1 MKGRRAFTVLMGVG
15 LAAYAAHVVL
25 GFGGEG
31 AASFF
36 QDWLYNGL
44 LLAAAVSCLLRG
56 LTTAAERARWLSL
69 GGGILCLFGGE
80 LYYTLHLSEID
91 DPPYPSLGDALYLAF
106 YPAGYA
112 GLVLFAPRASRR
124 LRANL
129 WLDGIVSALA
139 VAALAA
145 ALLLQPITVSTG
157 GDRLEVATTLAYP
170 LADVTLLVFVV
181 GLLALNG
188 WKPSRAWALIA
199 AGLATMAVADGIFLW
214 QSAHGAYVEGEAL
227 DALWPA
233 AAVLLG
239 LAAWQ
244 PVRRESARLEGWRML
259 AIPALFALVPV
270 ALLVYG
276 NLEPMNR
283 LALVL
288 AAAALVVAIVRMA
301 LTFAGT
307 LRMTAEATRAA
318 LTDALTGLGNRRAL
332 LTDLES
338 ELAVADALDPTVL
351 VLFDLDGFK
360 DYNDAFGHPAGD
372 ALLVRL
378 GHRLRDATAG
388 RGSVYRLG
396 GDEFC
401 ALLRHCGDGHA
412 SLVEDALTALDDRGE
427 GFHVTSSHGTVVLPA
442 EARNSER
449 SLQLAD
455 QRLYTQKGARRRH
468 ATTAQVRDVL
478 LQMVSERTPDLRHH
492 IDDVAALAHGV
503 GQRMG
508 LRPHELQE
516 LVRAAELHDI
526 GKMAIPDAILEK
538 ADTLDGPEWEF
549 MRRHTVIGE
558 RMLHV
563 APALAGV
570 ARLVRWSH
578 ERMDGGGYPDGLRGD
593 EIPLGARIVAVCDAF
608 HAMTSERSY
617 QRAMKPDEAIA
628 ELTRC
633 SGSQFDPEVVA
644 AIRAVLAAPALDRA
658 PSAGVVPVAGRALSV
673 NGRLVP
679 H

>member
-1 MKGRRAFTVLMGVG
+1 MNGVRAFTVLMGLG
-15 LAAYAAHVVL
+15 LTAYAGHVVL
-25 GFGGEG
+25 GLGGDG
-31 AASFF
+31 AESLF

-44 LLAAAVSCLLRG
+44 LLAAAGSCLLRG
-56 LTTAAERARWLSL
+56 FANAAERARWLSL

-80 LYYTLHLSEID
+80 LYYTLHLSIVE
-91 DPPYPSLGDALYLAF
+91 DPPYPSLSDALYLAF

-124 LRANL
+124 LRTSL
-129 WLDGIVSALA
+129 WLDGLVSALA

-145 ALLLQPITVSTG
+145 ALLLQPIVASTG
-157 GDRLEVATTLAYP
+157 GDPLEVATTLAYP

-188 WKPSRAWALIA
+188 WKPSRSWALIA

-214 QSAHGAYVEGEAL
+214 QSAHGAYMEGEAL

-244 PVRRESARLEGWRML
+244 PVRQESAQLKGWRML
-259 AIPALFALVPV
+259 AMPALFALVPV
-270 ALLVYG
+270 GLLVYG

-283 LALVL
+283 LSLAL

-332 LTDLES
+332 LADLET
-338 ELAVADALDPTVL
+338 ELAVTDPRDPSVL

-388 RGSVYRLG
+388 RGSAYRLG

-401 ALLRHCGDGHA
+401 ALLRHCGDGHEH
-412 SLVEDALTALDDRGE
+412 LVERALAALSDRGE
-427 GFHVTSSHGTVVLPA
+427 GFFVTSSHGTVVLPA
-442 EARNSER
+442 EARDTER
-449 SLQLAD
+449 ALQLAD
-455 QRLYTQKGARRRH
+455 GRLYTQKGVRRRQ

-478 LQMVSERTPDLRHH
+478 LQMVTERTPDLRHH

-503 GQRMG
+503 GQRLG

-526 GKMAIPDAILEK
+526 GKMAIPDAILDK
-538 ADTLDGPEWEF
+538 AGTLDSPEWEF

-563 APALAGV
+563 APALSGV

-578 ERMDGGGYPDGLRGD
+578 ERVDGNGYPDGLRGA

-608 HAMTSERSY
+608 HAMTSERPY
-617 QRAMKPDEAIA
+617 QRAMKPHEALA

-633 SGSQFDPEVVA
+633 AGTQFDPQVVA
-644 AIRAVLAAPALDRA
+644 AIRAELAAPAVA
-658 PSAGVVPVAGRALSV
+658 PAPNGRGVPAPGRALRG

-679 H
+679 G

>member
-1 MKGRRAFTVLMGVG
+1 MTALRAFTLAMGAG

-25 GFGGEG
+25 GLGGEG
-31 AASFF
+31 AESFF

-44 LLAAAVSCLLRG
+44 ILAAAASCLLRG
-56 LTTAAERARWLSL
+56 LLTSAERARWLSL
-69 GGGILCLFGGE
+69 GGGMLCLFGGE
-80 LYYTLHLSEID
+80 MYYTLHLSQLEE
-91 DPPYPSLGDALYLAF
+91 PPYPSLSDALYLAF

-112 GLVLFAPRASRR
+112 GLVLFFPRASRQH
-124 LRANL
+124 RANL
-129 WLDGIVSALA
+129 WLDGLVSSLA
-139 VAALAA
+139 VAALTA
-145 ALLLQPITVSTG
+145 ALLLQPIVAGTG
-157 GDRLEVATTLAYP
+157 GDRLQVATTLAYP

-188 WKPSRAWALIA
+188 WKPSRSWALIA

-214 QSAHGAYVEGEAL
+214 QSAHGTYVEGEAL

-244 PVRRESARLEGWRML
+244 PSRRESVRLDGWGPL
-259 AIPALFALVPV
+259 AMPALFALVPV
-270 ALLVYG
+270 GLLVYG
-276 NLEPMNR
+276 NFEPMNR

-301 LTFAGT
+301 LTFAET
-307 LRMTAEATRAA
+307 LRTTREATTAA
-318 LTDALTGLGNRRAL
+318 LTDALTGLANRRAL
-332 LTDLES
+332 LADLGTA
-338 ELAVADALDPTVL
+338 LADAHIGDPAVL

-378 GHRLRDATAG
+378 GGRLDAAIAG
-388 RGSVYRLG
+388 RGSAYRLG

-401 ALLRHCGDGHA
+401 VLLRCC
-412 SLVEDALTALDDRGE
+412 GE
-427 GFHVTSSHGTVVLPA
+427 GFASDVEHAIAALAEHGEGFRVTSSHGTVVLPA
-442 EARNSER
+442 EARDTER
-449 SLQLAD
+449 ALQLAD
-455 QRLYTQKGARRRH
+455 QRLYAQKGVRRRQ
-468 ATTAQVRDVL
+468 ATTRQVRDVL

-492 IDDVAALAHGV
+492 IDDVAALALGV
-503 GQRMG
+503 GRRLG

-538 ADTLDGPEWEF
+538 AGALDGPEWEF

-563 APALAGV
+563 APALQGV
-570 ARLVRWSH
+570 AQLVRWSH
-578 ERMDGGGYPDGLRGD
+578 ERMDGRGYPDGLRGS

-608 HAMTSERSY
+608 HAMTSSRPY
-617 QRAMKPDEAIA
+617 QRAMKPAEALA

-633 SGSQFDPEVVA
+633 AGTQFDPEVVA
-644 AIRAVLAAPALDRA
+644 AFRSELEAPLAARA
-658 PSAGVVPVAGRALSV
+658 HAGRDDS
-673 NGRLVP
+673 LVLRATAG
-679 H
+679 

>member
-1 MKGRRAFTVLMGVG
+1 MTGVRAFTVAIGAG

-25 GFGGEG
+25 GVGSEG
-31 AASFF
+31 AESFF

-44 LLAAAVSCLLRG
+44 ILAAAASCLLRG
-56 LTTAAERARWLSL
+56 FVTPAERARWLSL
-69 GGGILCLFGGE
+69 GGGLLCFFGGE
-80 LYYTLHLSEID
+80 LYYTLHLSKLAE
-91 DPPYPSLGDALYLAF
+91 PPYPSLADALFLAF
-106 YPAGYA
+106 YPAAYA
-112 GLVLFAPRASRR
+112 GLVLASPRASPQHC
-124 LRANL
+124 ANL
-129 WLDGIVSALA
+129 WLDGLVSSLA
-139 VAALAA
+139 VAALTA
-145 ALLLQPITVSTG
+145 ALLLQPVAATTG
-157 GDRLEVATTLAYP
+157 GERLEVATTLAYP

-188 WKPSRAWALIA
+188 WKPSSSWALIA
-199 AGLATMAVADGIFLW
+199 AGVTTMAVADGMFLW
-214 QSAHGAYVEGEAL
+214 QSAHGSYVEGEAL

-233 AAVLLG
+233 ATVMLG

-244 PVRRESARLEGWRML
+244 PSRRASVRLDGWRPL
-259 AIPALFALVPV
+259 AMPALFALVPV
-270 ALLVYG
+270 GLLVYG

-301 LTFAGT
+301 LTFAET
-307 LRMTAEATRAA
+307 LRITREATAAA

-332 LTDLES
+332 LADLDAA
-338 ELAVADALDPTVL
+338 LAYADVRDPAVL
-351 VLFDLDGFK
+351 ALFDLDGFK

-378 GHRLRDATAG
+378 GARLEAATAG
-388 RGSVYRLG
+388 RGSAYRLG

-401 ALLRHCGDGHA
+401 VLLRCRGEGFTSD
-412 SLVEDALTALDDRGE
+412 VQDAIAALDEHGE

-442 EARNSER
+442 EARDSER
-449 SLQLAD
+449 ALQLAD
-455 QRLYTQKGARRRH
+455 QRLYAQKGVRRRQ
-468 ATTAQVRDVL
+468 ATTRQVRDVL

-503 GQRMG
+503 GCRLG
-508 LRPHELQE
+508 LGSHELYE

-538 ADTLDGPEWEF
+538 PGPLDGPDWEF

-563 APALAGV
+563 APALEGV

-578 ERMDGGGYPDGLRGD
+578 ERMDGRGYPDGLRGS
-593 EIPLGARIVAVCDAF
+593 EIPIGARIVAVCDAF
-608 HAMTSERSY
+608 HAMTSSRPY
-617 QRAMKPDEAIA
+617 QRPMTPAEALA

-633 SGSQFDPEVVA
+633 SGTQFDPEVVA
-644 AIRAVLAAPALDRA
+644 AFRAELEASLAAAA
-658 PSAGVVPVAGRALSV
+658 
-673 NGRLVP
+673 
-679 H
+679 